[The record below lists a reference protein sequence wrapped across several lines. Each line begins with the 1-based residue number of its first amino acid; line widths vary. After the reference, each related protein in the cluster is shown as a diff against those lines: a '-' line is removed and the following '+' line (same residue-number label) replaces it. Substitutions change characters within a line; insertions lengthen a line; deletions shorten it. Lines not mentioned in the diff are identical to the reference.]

1 MYTPHPSLLPLE
13 MAAAGMVVVTNTC
26 INKTAERLKNISSNI
41 LAAEPTVD
49 GVAETLG
56 KAVILSQDWDF
67 RLTGSKVNWSSS
79 WEQTFDSELISK
91 IKKKL
96 SHEDRYV

>member
-26 INKTAERLKNISSNI
+26 INKTAERLKDISSNI

-49 GVAETLG
+49 GVAETLA
-56 KAVILSQDWDF
+56 KAVILSNDWNL
-67 RLTGSKVNWSSS
+67 RLTGSKVKWSSS

-96 SHEDRYV
+96 NHDGLYL